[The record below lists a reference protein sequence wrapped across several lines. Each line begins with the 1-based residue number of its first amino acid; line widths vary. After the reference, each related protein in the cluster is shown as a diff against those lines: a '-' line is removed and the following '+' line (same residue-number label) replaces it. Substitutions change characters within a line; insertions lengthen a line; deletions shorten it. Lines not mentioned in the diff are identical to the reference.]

1 PPLFRLANPAARCE
15 AYLLRIPM
23 LEGRYAQDRQIVPLH
38 RVWEFR
44 RSIRQS
50 LHKCEQIDPYPGPSQ
65 TVDQWLRIVK
75 KSIFLAVE
83 AGNLKQPPLDF
94 EVSSANLHQSVHHSK
109 WRPLHGGRVR
119 SLFRRVEEKV
129 EREVGFEPTPQPW
142 KSRALPLSYSRVRP
156 PFCSSSPK
164 LWAELHAAGEQ
175 SLFLSL
181 AIHSCC
187 DFGRGGSFVDYLLA
201 GSPTIATRAVPSR
214 LNWSEPIS
222 ASSQQRHALV
232 GAAFPTAR

>member
-129 EREVGFEPTPQPW
+129 EREVGFEPTPQ
-142 KSRALPLSYSRVRP
+142 
-156 PFCSSSPK
+156 

-201 GSPTIATRAVPSR
+201 GSPTIATRA
-214 LNWSEPIS
+214 
-222 ASSQQRHALV
+222 
-232 GAAFPTAR
+232 